1 MRDSMEEILV
11 KAHPVIFRDYKK
23 SPRETCLAW
32 GLECGDG
39 WFAIIKEL
47 CKDVDEYC
55 KDRPFVIVAD
65 QVKEKFGTL
74 RFYYHTER
82 SGGEDSDEDYRVI
95 RDIVSKYERLSE
107 VTCEVTGQPGTMH
120 MRSPSG
126 WIRTLSKEQAK
137 IGGYVVVPKSQ
148 QL

>member
-1 MRDSMEEILV
+1 MKDSIEEILV

-23 SPRETCLAW
+23 SPKETCLAW

-82 SGGEDSDEDYRVI
+82 SEGEESDEDYKAI

-107 VTCEVTGQPGTMH
+107 TTCEVTGKKGNLVARRPGGWMKTLCKEEAKKTG
-120 MRSPSG
+120 RSPV
-126 WIRTLSKEQAK
+126 K
-137 IGGYVVVPKSQ
+137 I
-148 QL
+148 

>member
-1 MRDSMEEILV
+1 MEEILV

-82 SGGEDSDEDYRVI
+82 SGGEEDSDKDYWAI
-95 RDIVSKYERLSE
+95 RDIVSKYEKLSE

-120 MRSPSG
+120 SSHPGG
-126 WIRTLSKEQAK
+126 WFRTLSEEQAK
-137 IGGYVVVPKSQ
+137 KDGYVVVSKSQ
-148 QL
+148 